1 MRISSRDKVIPTI
14 YPNRENQHF
23 YGEELSGEEPVT
35 GAVRY
40 CKRTKTPMIID
51 KNEAIGRSENV

>member
-1 MRISSRDKVIPTI
+1 VIPTI